1 MHSRTKFYA
10 WLKNNLFSFEEVY
23 DLASLDESHE
33 CLVTDIDMIPSGYH
47 GKIISYGAFSSIGT
61 HIDSFDDL
69 ASITAV
75 KHIVVPDNFISD
87 GKIYSAM
94 DMAYQIQ
101 KKEMAADL
109 VVGLAPLLEI
119 DMGHQ
124 HVQAEQ
130 VSSEPRVRH
139 ADIGGYVSQ
148 ESPEMDEDLLT
159 GLGNTSKIEPEP
171 EYSRQDVYESV
182 DYSERFEQQPH
193 QEYSD
198 RFTQQPPY
206 YPPHQEYY
214 AQQHDPFSQ
223 QYNQQFSRYAQQEQ
237 QFSQTSLA
245 PVAPRSLAEVRTAS
259 LGAQRVSRKQLRRSK
274 IQSSGSDNIMLF
286 YGVSPKSGVSILT
299 YMLASYLA
307 QVRPDK
313 QVLLIDMDIN
323 QPDLSQYL
331 CTGFQLSPNSDTN
344 IRNLAVIPEYQLD
357 DAIPA
362 LVQEVPLSGTSEMY
376 SHLNVML
383 NTGAS
388 FADKRAMFA
397 YDFRQ
402 RIQKLS
408 EYYDYILVDCGR
420 LQASANYQLMLLS
433 TLYQKVFVANG
444 ISQQY
449 IAEFIQTIGSMNL
462 DYKVVLNRAAKNMT
476 AAALTRNLG
485 RDVLAVIPNIVSLE
499 ATIKRGQ
506 TAMDIQNTAFLRNLE
521 ALREG
526 LGL

>member
-23 DLASLDESHE
+23 DLASLDESYE

-61 HIDSFDDL
+61 HIESFNDL

-75 KHIVVPDNFISD
+75 KHIVVPDNILSD
-87 GKIYSAM
+87 GKIYSIM

-101 KKEMAADL
+101 KKQSAADL
-109 VVGLAPLLEI
+109 VLGLAPLLEI

-130 VSSEPRVRH
+130 VIPESRVRH

-148 ESPEMDEDLLT
+148 ESPDMDEDLLT
-159 GLGNTSKIEPEP
+159 GVGRVSDIEPER
-171 EYSRQDVYESV
+171 EYTREETYEST
-182 DYSERFEQQPH
+182 DYSERFTEQPVH
-193 QEYSD
+193 EYSQNQQYSPPNQQYYQAP
-198 RFTQQPPY
+198 TQV
-206 YPPHQEYY
+206 
-214 AQQHDPFSQ
+214 FSQ
-223 QYNQQFSRYAQQEQ
+223 SPYEQMYQGFAQQEQ

-245 PVAPRSLAEVRTAS
+245 PIAPRNLAEVRTS
-259 LGAQRVSRKQLRRSK
+259 SSGVHRVSRKQIKRSRS
-274 IQSSGSDNIMLF
+274 QSVGSDNVVF
-286 YGVSPKSGVSILT
+286 FFGVSPKSGVSILS
-299 YMLASYLA
+299 YMMASYVA
-307 QVRPDK
+307 QVKPDK

-323 QPDLSQYL
+323 QPDLSQFL
-331 CTGFQLSPNSDTN
+331 CTGFQLSPNTDT
-344 IRNLAVIPEYQLD
+344 IIKNLAIIPEFQLD
-357 DAIPA
+357 EAIPA
-362 LVQEVPLSGTSEMY
+362 LIQEVPFTDTNDMY
-376 SHLNVML
+376 THINVML

-388 FADKRAMFA
+388 FTDKRAMFA
-397 YDFRQ
+397 FDFRQ

-408 EYYDYILVDCGR
+408 EYYDYIFVDCGR
-420 LQASANYQLMLLS
+420 LQASANYQLFLLS

-444 ISQQY
+444 INQKY
-449 IAEFIQTIGSMNL
+449 ISEFIQTVGSMNL

-476 AAALTRNLG
+476 AASLTRNLG
-485 RDVLAVIPNIVSLE
+485 REVLAVIPNIVSLE
-499 ATIKRGQ
+499 PAIKRGQ
-506 TAMDIQNTAFLRNLE
+506 TALDIQNIAYQRNLE